1 MLDDKELLNKNTLFN
16 VRKNRKEKTAYEK
29 AKNFYFVLSIILSL
43 FIIGLTY
50 FISDVSDIYRITV
63 DGNEYLKDEEII
75 SLSGLSEHSKY
86 ILINPKKAERAIR
99 ENELIESAS
108 VKRLEGRLVR
118 IEVKEKKIVGY
129 AMENGLNVLILEDG
143 ERIGL
148 SKENLYLISSGPI
161 ITGFDEEEMKTLV
174 KQIAKCDSKTIREI
188 SEIHNYP
195 LLKYQNVEL
204 IMRDGNYVFT
214 SVYGVDILEH
224 YFDIESSYLS
234 NERRCYYFE
243 DISGNAYTSACP
255 WEKIEEEEKE
265 EQDSEDY
272 ESYEEDE

>member
-99 ENELIESAS
+99 ENELIP
-108 VKRLEGRLVR
+108 L
-118 IEVKEKKIVGY
+118 
-129 AMENGLNVLILEDG
+129 
-143 ERIGL
+143 
-148 SKENLYLISSGPI
+148 
-161 ITGFDEEEMKTLV
+161 
-174 KQIAKCDSKTIREI
+174 TI
-188 SEIHNYP
+188 Y
-195 LLKYQNVEL
+195 
-204 IMRDGNYVFT
+204 
-214 SVYGVDILEH
+214 
-224 YFDIESSYLS
+224 
-234 NERRCYYFE
+234 
-243 DISGNAYTSACP
+243 
-255 WEKIEEEEKE
+255 
-265 EQDSEDY
+265 
-272 ESYEEDE
+272 